1 VHEGRLLHCMMAA
14 LYDSWGHK
22 TLLLVLLV
30 MLLPFNYKQTHSLST
45 QPHVALSLH
54 LCNRTIMCCQPCYRT
69 LQLPYISPKRLQPTH
84 CCGIYSRCPRSL
96 CARDVDV
103 YATL

>member
-1 VHEGRLLHCMMAA
+1 MHEGRLLHCMMAA

-45 QPHVALSLH
+45 HTTPRPLITASMQQNHNVLSTLLPHTTTAIHISKAALAH
-54 LCNRTIMCCQPCYRT
+54 T
-69 LQLPYISPKRLQPTH
+69 LLRYLLTLPPFT
-84 CCGIYSRCPRSL
+84 L
-96 CARDVDV
+96 CA
-103 YATL
+103 